1 MTKGRHQWKKNVFFR
16 ALPEWGGG
24 EGGLQMPDFFGH
36 FSRSAFL
43 VNKKSLFF
51 QCIELL
57 PFFLG
62 FRFFALLVLKWLSNL
77 EFWRP
82 KKKDQVA
89 WIGVRGGVVRWF
101 GQCPKENVFFL
112 LMSSLRRRLS
122 LRGSLSWPFWC
133 LDSDSSLGFLIKRQK
148 QLSSDRE
155 GRNGRGER
163 CKEKAAKDDQA
174 MSVHVQSRTVTLK
187 EKCLN
192 LVDRWKKIYCQV

>member
-1 MTKGRHQWKKNVFFR
+1 MFFSHFCHDYHQNYQNHHHNYPWNHHYHHQIKFRSYAQNVVFDVQKR
-16 ALPEWGGG
+16 GPSCPNRGQGGG
-24 EGGLQMPDFFGH
+24 G
-36 FSRSAFL
+36 
-43 VNKKSLFF
+43 
-51 QCIELL
+51 
-57 PFFLG
+57 
-62 FRFFALLVLKWLSNL
+62 
-77 EFWRP
+77 
-82 KKKDQVA
+82 
-89 WIGVRGGVVRWF
+89 VRWF